1 MRVGFSQPVIK
12 SHQMSSICNMNNKWT
27 TIAIGG
33 RSEIPSS
40 PRATFRFASAS
51 TIATQNATRPP
62 AWPTIHMSGVA
73 NVGWKIVTDLQ
84 WIYIF
89 LYFSSDMY
97 YSIVTICY
105 NVLHCISMS
114 VGQDLPDSAKR
125 LKANLQRWPSKS
137 SNIQKDISQEFSGI
151 LSSQDIPNRLGHL
164 LRCSK
169 LCWFFNS
176 MTSLLRGT
184 ALYYKIW
191 KPWSEQRKAG
201 KITDSNNQQIAAVY
215 AVCTLLCWAFVAKV
229 SFWPQPFP
237 LSDPAANW
245 CIDRFQNSGYKT
257 KIKKTVHV

>member
-1 MRVGFSQPVIK
+1 
-12 SHQMSSICNMNNKWT
+12 MNNYRYRWQIRDPKQSSCNFSFCVCVNHCN
-27 TIAIGG
+27 
-33 RSEIPSS
+33 SERNSS
-40 PRATFRFASAS
+40 TCLA
-51 TIATQNATRPP
+51 
-62 AWPTIHMSGVA
+62 TIHMSGIA
-73 NVGWKIVTDLQ
+73 NVGWKIVTDLH

-97 YSIVTICY
+97 YSIVAICY
-105 NVLHCISMS
+105 NFLHCISMS

-125 LKANLQRWPSKS
+125 LKANLQHWWPSTS

-151 LSSQDIPNRLGHL
+151 LSSQDIPNWLGHL

-176 MTSLLRGT
+176 ITSLLRGT
-184 ALYYKIW
+184 ELYKIW

-201 KITDSNNQQIAAVY
+201 KITDSNKQQIAAVY

-229 SFWPQPFP
+229 FFWPQPFP

-245 CIDRFQNSGYKT
+245 YMDHIQNSGYKT